1 MRVALYLRVS
11 TEDQARNGWS
21 IEGQYN
27 DLRDYCDRKGY
38 RVVRVYKDEGISGSI
53 LERPALNRLLVDASE
68 KEFEVVIV
76 WKYDRLSRDEI
87 DFPLLIHNLKK
98 FDVNIESMAEPTPND
113 GSPYSEFIVGLLG
126 LMASLERKIFLMRS
140 KMGQKTR
147 LKNGLYLG
155 GTPPYGYVYNPDV
168 GELEFHPVE
177 SKYVKTMFEKYL
189 DEHSLNSVRCYLER
203 QGAPTKR
210 GARWSAASVG
220 KILYNRIYIGE
231 YKFGDTVIQK
241 ENYRLITNDI
251 FERVQ
256 NILISRR
263 KYSPTYKYNLN
274 EIYKFRDELNFSN
287 NTDNQVIQEFL
298 LNKSMMPACP
308 HCNEQIS
315 VRKSGSWHSNIVGEV
330 DKFYCKDC
338 KKTFHFYPEKI
349 DKDAGPCPECGS
361 NIILDW
367 GLYTSKI
374 GNRFKTWKCKLCG
387 KQWREKIVEL

>member
-1 MRVALYLRVS
+1 MRAALYLRVS

-27 DLRDYCDRKGY
+27 DLRDYCDKKEY
-38 RVVRVYKDEGISGSI
+38 KVVRVYKDEGFSGSN
-53 LERPALNRLLVDASE
+53 LDRPALERLLADGSE
-68 KEFEVVIV
+68 HEFDVVVV
-76 WKYDRLSRDEI
+76 WKYDRLSRDDI

-98 FDVNIESMAEPTPND
+98 FDVCIESINEPTSND
-113 GSPYSEFIVGLLG
+113 GSPYNEFIVGLLG

-155 GTPPYGYVYNPDV
+155 GTPPYGYKYNPGV

-177 SKYVKTMFEKYL
+177 SKYVKIIFKKYL
-189 DEHSLNSVRCYLER
+189 EMKTLSSVRIYLER
-203 QGAPTKR
+203 EGAPTKR
-210 GARWSAASVG
+210 GARWSAATVG

-241 ENYRLITNDI
+241 ENYRLVSDTV
-251 FERVQ
+251 FENVQ
-256 NILISRR
+256 KILISRR
-263 KYSPTYKYNLN
+263 KYSPTFKYKINELN
-274 EIYKFRDELNFSN
+274 KYKDELYFSN
-287 NTDNQVIQEFL
+287 ETDNQLVQEFL
-298 LNKSMMPACP
+298 QEKAMMPSCP
-308 HCNEQIS
+308 YCKEQTS

-330 DKFYCKDC
+330 DKFYCKSC

-367 GLYTSKI
+367 GLFTSKI
-374 GNRFKTWKCKLCG
+374 GNRFKTWKCKKCG
-387 KQWREKIVEL
+387 KQWREKLI